1 MVHPTDTL
9 VPRRGT
15 SISFW
20 RRALVTAAVLV
31 AASITAPVRAAAAD
45 TPPLPHSMA
54 AIGDSIT
61 RAYDA
66 CCSYGDHPGQ
76 SWSTG
81 WTWYDGITSHYER
94 ILART
99 STIQGHNYNDA
110 VTGAKMASGPA
121 QAATA
126 ASQGAQ
132 YVTILLGAND
142 LCTSSTLT
150 MTAVADFRSQFTQTL
165 QAIPATTHVFVSSI
179 PNIYQLWQVLHTNSI
194 ARYVWQTARICQS
207 MLASTNTETQRQ
219 QVLTRESA
227 FNQVLADVCAQFTNC
242 RWDGGATYGY
252 AFSPSRVSTLDYF
265 HPSLSGQAALA
276 NLTWSK
282 SWWASV

>member
-1 MVHPTDTL
+1 MSHSMHTV
-9 VPRRGT
+9 VPRRAT
-15 SISFW
+15 AISVW
-20 RRALVTAAVLV
+20 RRALAVAAVLV
-31 AASITAPVRAAAAD
+31 AASVAVPVQAVAAD
-45 TPPLPHSMA
+45 TPPLPRSMA

-61 RAYDA
+61 RAYDV

-94 ILART
+94 LLART

-121 QAATA
+121 QAASA

-142 LCTSSTLT
+142 LCTSSTGT
-150 MTAVADFRSQFTQTL
+150 MTSATNFQSQFTQTL
-165 QAIPATTHVFVSSI
+165 QALPATTHVFVSSI
-179 PNIYQLWQVLHTNSI
+179 PNLYQLWLVLHTNSI
-194 ARYVWQTARICQS
+194 ARYVWQAAHICPS

-219 QVLTRESA
+219 TVVSRESA
-227 FNQVLADVCAQFTNC
+227 FNKALADVCAQFANC

-252 AFSPSRVSTLDYF
+252 TFSSGQISTLDYF
-265 HPSLSGQAALA
+265 HPNLSGQAALA
-276 NLTWSK
+276 GLTWSK
-282 SWWASV
+282 SWWSSV